1 MHAIIYGSGK
11 WAQLISGKL
20 QKYKVE
26 NILVGNNITATSVN
40 KFAKIPSS
48 FYGGMVFIAS
58 ATKDHFSDLKQCLK
72 TNPKTIFIE
81 KGFDDSRLYSEAKK
95 LTNLP
100 IYILS
105 QYRYSEVIRQVKNL
119 KIKKIEYNWKIDS
132 DTKEW
137 MYHIYSID
145 NFIKKQTN
153 RLPEVINEQFN
164 IDNIS
169 SGIITK
175 DVTRNLEIKIITD
188 KDNAKINLGKT
199 NSLDYGGKHLVF
211 DNEDCLD
218 KQINGILNDYNLL
231 ERL

>member
-11 WAQLISGKL
+11 WAQLISNKL
-20 QKYKVE
+20 QNNNVE
-26 NILVGNNITATSVN
+26 NLLVGNNITVTSVN

-58 ATKDHFSDLKQCLK
+58 ATKDHFSDLKQCLT
-72 TNPKTIFIE
+72 TNPKTIFLE
-81 KGFDDSRLYSEAKK
+81 KGFSDAKLYNEAKK
-95 LTNLP
+95 LSSVP

-119 KIKKIEYNWKIDS
+119 KIKKIEYNWKVDS

-145 NFIKKQTN
+145 NFIKKQNN
-153 RLPEVINEQFN
+153 RLPEVLNEHFT

-169 SGIITK
+169 SGTISSN
-175 DVTRNLEIKIITD
+175 VTRNLEIKIITE
-188 KDNAKINLGKT
+188 KDYAKINLGKT

-211 DNEDCLD
+211 DNEDCLG
-218 KQINGILNDYNLL
+218 KQINGILNNYNLL